1 MHRLLSYDAT
11 YPFLS
16 INFIPSFVLIHII
29 INVNA
34 YVLIL
39 YMLGHGQKG
48 LIYSEGITWTRDCSV
63 SDYCFQATTTDIKKV
78 QKLIDYTWVII
89 IYIS

>member
-1 MHRLLSYDAT
+1 
-11 YPFLS
+11 
-16 INFIPSFVLIHII
+16 
-29 INVNA
+29 
-34 YVLIL
+34 
-39 YMLGHGQKG
+39 MLGHGQKG